1 MEKRFHNAVKAEKGQ
16 AVVELAITLP
26 ILLMILCGIIDFCWI
41 FANQNIIDHCSREG
55 ARYAIVN
62 SVDTGSA
69 VDIESFTRSL
79 APEYIRDS
87 LEIDVSYS
95 DPSNPRLGD
104 VTVEVSSG
112 IRVLTPIAGVF
123 TKDQIVDL
131 NAFCVMKVE

>member
-1 MEKRFHNAVKAEKGQ
+1 MKNRLQNIIRVEKGQ

-26 ILLMILCGIIDFCWI
+26 ILLMILCGIIDFGWI

-62 SVDTGSA
+62 SVDAGSA

-79 APEYIRDS
+79 APEHIRDE
-87 LEIDVSYS
+87 LEIEVSYS

-104 VTVEVSSG
+104 VRVEVSG
-112 IRVLTPIAGVF
+112 GVKVLTPIAGVF
-123 TKDQIVDL
+123 TRGQTVDL